1 MGFIRNTLIILSLL
15 LAVTF
20 QALANWSSEE
30 PQTRKHVVRPNESL
44 EVIAGSY
51 GFEVNELA
59 RYNKLDTAQE
69 LRVGQV
75 IYFPSDIVP
84 DQPDLPSVD
93 QGRALD
99 ARVFPNSV
107 GDSVDQ
113 GRPLDVRE
121 FTNATGP
128 SSNHGAPLD
137 ARNFSNTISA
147 PVDHRR
153 RLDARAFPQPDNSSV
168 DAERARLMPFLND
181 EQLSGKEA
189 DISQYGNQTHYAAT
203 SDFDYN
209 YAQKD
214 ERQHVNQRAPQS
226 SKNLYMMRP
235 NMQPGNRMVISAEE
249 AIQDAI
255 DDFEGTIGDDESPAL
270 AAFGVRPYAYFG
282 NGNSLKE
289 VLQNFAASYYM
300 PAIIAD
306 TVVGEV
312 NGKIGPMTPVD
323 FLDHLANIY
332 GFIWYFDGHTLFVY
346 DGSASSQQIISLNYL
361 PIKQLKKTLKKIG
374 IWDGR
379 FFWKEQPNEG
389 LVFISGPP
397 RYIEL
402 VSQTALILD
411 AKEGERQKS
420 KLTVRT
426 FPLKYAWATDKSFT
440 FRGQQLTVPGVAT
453 ILTRIIKGGGVA
465 QVTKQGV
472 PNPSVTPAESVSK
485 SGEPALADSSES
497 SAGEQLNAGAVAD
510 EIYINADPR
519 LNAIIVHD
527 LESKMPMYE
536 ELVASLDK
544 PTSQIEISVS
554 IIDINTQDLKA
565 LGVDWN
571 NSGSSSDTKFSFTP
585 YPNAP
590 APNYTTIVS
599 SALGSF
605 NANLQLLADE
615 GRVKIVSRPSIL
627 TLDNIEAILDN
638 SSTFY
643 VSVASNEDSELF
655 PVTSGTV
662 VQVTPRIVREDQG
675 RRIHMSVNIQD
686 GTGSQ
691 GTEDVGNKLPEVT
704 NSSINTQAIISE
716 QESLLI
722 GGFYKEQD
730 EQKLTKVPLLG
741 DIPVLGHL
749 FRAESTSKIKQVRL
763 FLITPRIIGSTD
775 T

>member
-15 LAVTF
+15 LAITF

-30 PQTRKHVVRPNESL
+30 PQTRKHVVRPNETL
-44 EVIAGSY
+44 DVIAGSY
-51 GFEVNELA
+51 GFEANELA
-59 RYNKLDTAQE
+59 RYNKLNTSEA

-75 IYFPSDIVP
+75 IYFPSDIPSEIAP
-84 DQPDLPSVD
+84 DQPGFPAVG
-93 QGRALD
+93 QGRPLD
-99 ARVFPNSV
+99 ARVFPNKAMPSF
-107 GDSVDQ
+107 DQ
-113 GRPLDVRE
+113 GRPLDAKASPRP
-121 FTNATGP
+121 G
-128 SSNHGAPLD
+128 SL
-137 ARNFSNTISA
+137 SA
-147 PVDHRR
+147 
-153 RLDARAFPQPDNSSV
+153 
-168 DAERARLMPFLND
+168 DAESARLMPFIND
-181 EQLSGKEA
+181 GQLSGKEA
-189 DISQYGNQTHYAAT
+189 DTSRYGSQTHYAAT

-209 YAQKD
+209 FAQKD
-214 ERQHVNQRAPQS
+214 DRQPVSQRPHS
-226 SKNLYMMRP
+226 SPENLNMMRTNAP
-235 NMQPGNRMVISAEE
+235 FGNGVVISAEE

-282 NGNSLKE
+282 NGDNLKD
-289 VLQNFAASYYM
+289 VLQNFASSYYI

-306 TVVGEV
+306 RVVGEI

-379 FFWKEQPNEG
+379 FFWKEQPQEG

-397 RYIEL
+397 RYIEM
-402 VSQTALILD
+402 VSQTALLLD

-465 QVTKQGV
+465 QVARQGA

-485 SGEPALADSSES
+485 SGEPVSQDDSAS
-497 SAGEQLNAGAVAD
+497 SAGEPLNAGAVA
-510 EIYINADPR
+510 EEVYINADPR

-554 IIDINTQDLKA
+554 IIDINTQDLQA

-571 NSGSSSDTKFSFTP
+571 NSGSSSDTTFSFTP

-590 APNYTTIVS
+590 SPNYTTIVS

-662 VQVTPRIVREDQG
+662 VQVTPRIVREEQG

-730 EQKLTKVPLLG
+730 EEKLTKVPLLG

-763 FLITPRIIGSTD
+763 FLITPRIIGSTQ

>member
-1 MGFIRNTLIILSLL
+1 MGLIRNTLIILSLL
-15 LAVTF
+15 LAITF

-30 PQTRKHVVRPNESL
+30 PQTRKHVVRPNETL

-59 RYNKLDTAQE
+59 LYNKLNTAQA

-75 IYFPSDIVP
+75 IYFPSNIVP
-84 DQPDLPSVD
+84 DQSGRVSAE
-93 QGRALD
+93 QGRAPEVS
-99 ARVFPNSV
+99 VFPNSV
-107 GDSVDQ
+107 GDFVDQ
-113 GRPLDVRE
+113 GRPLD
-121 FTNATGP
+121 
-128 SSNHGAPLD
+128 
-137 ARNFSNTISA
+137 
-147 PVDHRR
+147 
-153 RLDARAFPQPDNSSV
+153 ARAFPKPDSSSV
-168 DAERARLMPFLND
+168 NAETARLMPLLND

-189 DISQYGNQTHYAAT
+189 DISQYGSQAHFVAT

-209 YAQKD
+209 FAQKD
-214 ERQHVNQRAPQS
+214 VRQPVNQMPQQS
-226 SKNLYMMRP
+226 SKNLNMMGSDAP
-235 NMQPGNRMVISAEE
+235 YGNKMVISAEE

-282 NGNSLKE
+282 NGDSLKE
-289 VLQNFAASYYM
+289 VLQNFASSYYM

-312 NGKIGPMTPVD
+312 NGKIGPLTPVD

-379 FFWKEQPNEG
+379 FFWKEQPQEG

-402 VSQTALILD
+402 VSQTVLLLD

-465 QVTKQGV
+465 QVTRQGM
-472 PNPSVTPAESVSK
+472 PNPSMTPAESVSQ
-485 SGEPALADSSES
+485 SGEPALTEASGPSVGDP
-497 SAGEQLNAGAVAD
+497 LNAGAEAD
-510 EIYINADPR
+510 EVYINADPR

-527 LESKMPMYE
+527 LESKMLMYE
-536 ELVASLDK
+536 ELIASLDK
-544 PTSQIEISVS
+544 PTSQVEISIS
-554 IIDINTQDLKA
+554 IIDINTQDLQA

-571 NSGSSSDTKFSFTP
+571 NSGSSSDSKFSFTP
-585 YPNAP
+585 NLSPDYA
-590 APNYTTIVS
+590 TVIS
-599 SALGSF
+599 STFGSF
-605 NANLQLLADE
+605 EANLRLLADE
-615 GRVKIVSRPSIL
+615 GRAKIVSRPSIL

-643 VSVASNEDSELF
+643 VAVEGREDSELF

-691 GTEDVGNKLPEVT
+691 GTEEIGQKLPEVT

-722 GGFYKEQD
+722 GGFYKEQ
-730 EQKLTKVPLLG
+730 EEEKLSKVPLLG

-763 FLITPRIIGSTD
+763 FLITPRIIGSTE

>member
-15 LAVTF
+15 LAITF

-30 PQTRKHVVRPNESL
+30 PQTRKHLVRPNETL

-59 RYNKLDTAQE
+59 RYNKLDITQA
-69 LRVGQV
+69 LRVGQI
-75 IYFPSDIVP
+75 IYFPSDIVSE
-84 DQPDLPSVD
+84 QPDRPSAEP
-93 QGRALD
+93 GRALD
-99 ARVFPNSV
+99 ARVFP
-107 GDSVDQ
+107 DSAGESASW
-113 GRPLDVRE
+113 GRPLD
-121 FTNATGP
+121 
-128 SSNHGAPLD
+128 
-137 ARNFSNTISA
+137 
-147 PVDHRR
+147 
-153 RLDARAFPQPDNSSV
+153 ARAYPRPDGSPV
-168 DAERARLMPFLND
+168 DAERAGLMPYIND
-181 EQLSGKEA
+181 GQQPGKEA
-189 DISQYGNQTHYAAT
+189 GISQYGSQTHYAAT
-203 SDFDYN
+203 SGFDYN
-209 YAQKD
+209 FAQKD
-214 ERQHVNQRAPQS
+214 DRQQVNQAS
-226 SKNLYMMRP
+226 TNLYMMRDNMP
-235 NMQPGNRMVISAEE
+235 NGMVLSAED

-270 AAFGVRPYAYFG
+270 AAFGARPYAYFG
-282 NGNSLKE
+282 NGDSLKE
-289 VLQNFAASYYM
+289 VLQNFAGSYYM
-300 PAIIAD
+300 PSIIAD

-346 DGSASSQQIISLNYL
+346 DGSSSSQQIISLNYL

-402 VSQTALILD
+402 VSQTALLLD

-426 FPLKYAWATDKSFT
+426 FPLKYAWATDKSFS

-465 QVTKQGV
+465 QVTKQGL
-472 PNPSVTPAESVSK
+472 PNPSVTPAESVSR
-485 SGEPALADSSES
+485 SGEPGMKDGSES
-497 SAGEQLNAGAVAD
+497 AGDSLNAGAEAD
-510 EIYINADPR
+510 EVYINADPR

-554 IIDINTQDLKA
+554 IIDINTQDLRA

-571 NSGSSSDTKFSFTP
+571 NSASSNGTKISFTP

-590 APNYTTIVS
+590 TPNYTTIVS

-662 VQVTPRIVREDQG
+662 VQVTPRIVREEQG
-675 RRIHMSVNIQD
+675 RRIHMTVNIQD
-686 GTGSQ
+686 GSGSQ
-691 GTEDVGNKLPEVT
+691 GTEDIGSKLPAVT

-730 EQKLTKVPLLG
+730 EAKLTKVPLLG

-749 FRAESTSKIKQVRL
+749 FRAESKSKIKQVRL
-763 FLITPRIIGSTD
+763 FLITPRIIGSTQ

>member
-1 MGFIRNTLIILSLL
+1 M
-15 LAVTF
+15 
-20 QALANWSSEE
+20 
-30 PQTRKHVVRPNESL
+30 
-44 EVIAGSY
+44 
-51 GFEVNELA
+51 
-59 RYNKLDTAQE
+59 
-69 LRVGQV
+69 
-75 IYFPSDIVP
+75 PS
-84 DQPDLPSVD
+84 
-93 QGRALD
+93 
-99 ARVFPNSV
+99 
-107 GDSVDQ
+107 
-113 GRPLDVRE
+113 
-121 FTNATGP
+121 
-128 SSNHGAPLD
+128 
-137 ARNFSNTISA
+137 
-147 PVDHRR
+147 
-153 RLDARAFPQPDNSSV
+153 
-168 DAERARLMPFLND
+168 
-181 EQLSGKEA
+181 
-189 DISQYGNQTHYAAT
+189 
-203 SDFDYN
+203 
-209 YAQKD
+209 
-214 ERQHVNQRAPQS
+214 
-226 SKNLYMMRP
+226 
-235 NMQPGNRMVISAEE
+235 
-249 AIQDAI
+249 
-255 DDFEGTIGDDESPAL
+255 
-270 AAFGVRPYAYFG
+270 
-282 NGNSLKE
+282 
-289 VLQNFAASYYM
+289 
-300 PAIIAD
+300 IIAD

-346 DGSASSQQIISLNYL
+346 DGSSSSQQIISLNYL

-379 FFWKEQPNEG
+379 FFWKEQPKEG

-402 VSQTALILD
+402 VSQTALLLD

-426 FPLKYAWATDKSFT
+426 FPLKYAWATDKSFS

-465 QVTKQGV
+465 QVTKQGL
-472 PNPSVTPAESVSK
+472 PNPSVTPAESVSR
-485 SGEPALADSSES
+485 SGEPGMKDGSES
-497 SAGEQLNAGAVAD
+497 SAGDPLNAGAEAD
-510 EIYINADPR
+510 EVYINADPR

-554 IIDINTQDLKA
+554 IIDINTQDLRA
-565 LGVDWN
+565 LGVDWS
-571 NSGSSSDTKFSFTP
+571 NSASSNDTKISFTP

-590 APNYTTIVS
+590 TPNYTTIVS

-662 VQVTPRIVREDQG
+662 VQVTPRIVREEQG
-675 RRIHMSVNIQD
+675 RRIHMTVNIQD
-686 GTGSQ
+686 GSGSQ
-691 GTEDVGNKLPEVT
+691 GTEDIGSKLPEVT

-730 EQKLTKVPLLG
+730 EAKLTKVPLLG

-749 FRAESTSKIKQVRL
+749 FRAESKSKIKQVRL
-763 FLITPRIIGSTD
+763 FLITPRIIGSTQ

>member
-15 LAVTF
+15 LAITF

-30 PQTRKHVVRPNESL
+30 PQTRKHLVRPNETL

-59 RYNKLDTAQE
+59 RYNKLDTTQA
-69 LRVGQV
+69 LRVGQI
-75 IYFPSDIVP
+75 IYFPSDIVSE
-84 DQPDLPSVD
+84 QPDRPSAEP
-93 QGRALD
+93 GRALD
-99 ARVFPNSV
+99 ARVFPDSA
-107 GDSVDQ
+107 GDPVSW
-113 GRPLDVRE
+113 GRP
-121 FTNATGP
+121 
-128 SSNHGAPLD
+128 
-137 ARNFSNTISA
+137 
-147 PVDHRR
+147 
-153 RLDARAFPQPDNSSV
+153 LDARAFPRPDGSSV
-168 DAERARLMPFLND
+168 DAERARLMPYIND
-181 EQLSGKEA
+181 GQLSGKGTSF
-189 DISQYGNQTHYAAT
+189 SQYGSQTHYAAT

-209 YAQKD
+209 FAQKD
-214 ERQHVNQRAPQS
+214 DRQQANQASTNP
-226 SKNLYMMRP
+226 YMMRQHTP
-235 NMQPGNRMVISAEE
+235 SGNGMVLSAED

-270 AAFGVRPYAYFG
+270 AAFGARPYAYFG
-282 NGNSLKE
+282 NGDSLKE
-289 VLQNFAASYYM
+289 VLQNFAGSYYM
-300 PAIIAD
+300 PSIIAD

-346 DGSASSQQIISLNYL
+346 DGSSSSQQIISLNYL

-379 FFWKEQPNEG
+379 FFWKEQPKEG

-402 VSQTALILD
+402 VSQTALLLD

-426 FPLKYAWATDKSFT
+426 FPLKYAWATDKSFS

-465 QVTKQGV
+465 QVTKQGL
-472 PNPSVTPAESVSK
+472 PNPSVTPAESVSR
-485 SGEPALADSSES
+485 SGEPGMKDGSES
-497 SAGEQLNAGAVAD
+497 SAGDPLNAGAEAD
-510 EIYINADPR
+510 EVYINADPR

-554 IIDINTQDLKA
+554 IIDINTQDLRA
-565 LGVDWN
+565 LGVDWS
-571 NSGSSSDTKFSFTP
+571 NSASSNDTKISFTP

-590 APNYTTIVS
+590 TPNYTTIVS

-662 VQVTPRIVREDQG
+662 VQVTPRIVREEQG
-675 RRIHMSVNIQD
+675 RRIHMTVNIQD
-686 GTGSQ
+686 GSGSQ
-691 GTEDVGNKLPEVT
+691 GTEDIGSKLPEVT

-730 EQKLTKVPLLG
+730 EAKLTKVPLLG

-749 FRAESTSKIKQVRL
+749 FRAESKSKIKQVRL
-763 FLITPRIIGSTD
+763 FLITPRIIGSTQ

>member
-15 LAVTF
+15 LAITF

-30 PQTRKHVVRPNESL
+30 PQTRKHLVRPNETL

-59 RYNKLDTAQE
+59 RYNKLNTTQS
-69 LRVGQV
+69 LRVGQI
-75 IYFPSDIVP
+75 IYFPSDIVSE
-84 DQPDLPSVD
+84 QPDRPSAEP
-93 QGRALD
+93 GRALD
-99 ARVFPNSV
+99 ARVFPGSA
-107 GDSVDQ
+107 GDSVSW
-113 GRPLDVRE
+113 GRP
-121 FTNATGP
+121 
-128 SSNHGAPLD
+128 
-137 ARNFSNTISA
+137 
-147 PVDHRR
+147 
-153 RLDARAFPQPDNSSV
+153 LDARAFPKPDGSPV
-168 DAERARLMPFLND
+168 DAERARLMPYIND
-181 EQLSGKEA
+181 GQLSGKEA
-189 DISQYGNQTHYAAT
+189 GISQYGSQTHYAAT

-209 YAQKD
+209 FAQKD
-214 ERQHVNQRAPQS
+214 DRQQVNQAS
-226 SKNLYMMRP
+226 TNLYMMGHNTP
-235 NMQPGNRMVISAEE
+235 SGNGMVLSAED

-282 NGNSLKE
+282 NGDSLKE
-289 VLQNFAASYYM
+289 VLQNFAGSYYM
-300 PAIIAD
+300 PSIIAD

-346 DGSASSQQIISLNYL
+346 DGSSSSQQIISLNYL

-379 FFWKEQPNEG
+379 FFWKEQPKEG

-402 VSQTALILD
+402 VSQTALLLD

-426 FPLKYAWATDKSFT
+426 FPLKYAWATDKSFS

-465 QVTKQGV
+465 QVTKQGL
-472 PNPSVTPAESVSK
+472 PNPSVAPAESVSR
-485 SGEPALADSSES
+485 SGEPSMKDGSES
-497 SAGEQLNAGAVAD
+497 SAGDPLNAGVEAD
-510 EIYINADPR
+510 EVYINADPR

-554 IIDINTQDLKA
+554 IIDINTQDLRA

-571 NSGSSSDTKFSFTP
+571 NSASSNDTEISFTP

-590 APNYTTIVS
+590 TPNYTTIVS

-662 VQVTPRIVREDQG
+662 VQVTPRIVREEQG
-675 RRIHMSVNIQD
+675 RRIHMTVNIQD
-686 GTGSQ
+686 GSGSQ
-691 GTEDVGNKLPEVT
+691 GTEDIGSKLPEVT

-730 EQKLTKVPLLG
+730 EAKLTKVPLLG

-749 FRAESTSKIKQVRL
+749 FRAESKSKIKQVRL
-763 FLITPRIIGSTD
+763 FLITPRIIGSTQ

>member
-15 LAVTF
+15 LAITF

-30 PQTRKHVVRPNESL
+30 PQTRKHLVRPNETL

-59 RYNKLDTAQE
+59 RYNKLDTTQA
-69 LRVGQV
+69 LRVGQI
-75 IYFPSDIVP
+75 IYFPSDIVSE
-84 DQPDLPSVD
+84 QPDRPSAEP
-93 QGRALD
+93 GRALD
-99 ARVFPNSV
+99 ARVFPDSA
-107 GDSVDQ
+107 GDPVSW
-113 GRPLDVRE
+113 GRP
-121 FTNATGP
+121 
-128 SSNHGAPLD
+128 
-137 ARNFSNTISA
+137 
-147 PVDHRR
+147 
-153 RLDARAFPQPDNSSV
+153 LDARAFPRPDGSSV
-168 DAERARLMPFLND
+168 DAERARLTPYIND
-181 EQLSGKEA
+181 GQLSGKGA
-189 DISQYGNQTHYAAT
+189 SFSQYGSQTHYAAT

-209 YAQKD
+209 FAQKD
-214 ERQHVNQRAPQS
+214 DRQQVNQAS
-226 SKNLYMMRP
+226 NNLYMMR
-235 NMQPGNRMVISAEE
+235 NNTSSGNGMVLSAED

-270 AAFGVRPYAYFG
+270 AAFGARPYAYFG
-282 NGNSLKE
+282 NGDSLKE
-289 VLQNFAASYYM
+289 VLQNFAGSYYM
-300 PAIIAD
+300 PSIIAD

-346 DGSASSQQIISLNYL
+346 DGSSSSQQIISLNYL

-402 VSQTALILD
+402 VSQTALLLD

-426 FPLKYAWATDKSFT
+426 FPLKYAWATDKSFS

-465 QVTKQGV
+465 QVTKQGL
-472 PNPSVTPAESVSK
+472 PNPSVTPAESVSR
-485 SGEPALADSSES
+485 SGEPGMKDGSES
-497 SAGEQLNAGAVAD
+497 AGDSLNAGAEAD
-510 EIYINADPR
+510 EVYINADPR

-554 IIDINTQDLKA
+554 IIDINTQDLRA

-571 NSGSSSDTKFSFTP
+571 NSASSNGTKISFTP

-590 APNYTTIVS
+590 TPNYTTIVS

-662 VQVTPRIVREDQG
+662 VQVTPRIVREEQG
-675 RRIHMSVNIQD
+675 RRIHMTVNIQD
-686 GTGSQ
+686 GSGSQ
-691 GTEDVGNKLPEVT
+691 GTEDIGSKLPAVT

-730 EQKLTKVPLLG
+730 EAKLTKVPLLG

-749 FRAESTSKIKQVRL
+749 FRAESKSKIKQVRL
-763 FLITPRIIGSTD
+763 FLITPRIIGSTQ

>member
-15 LAVTF
+15 LAITF

-30 PQTRKHVVRPNESL
+30 PQTRKHLVRPNETL

-59 RYNKLDTAQE
+59 RYNKLNTTEA
-69 LRVGQV
+69 LRVGQI

-84 DQPDLPSVD
+84 EQPGLHSAE

-99 ARVFPNSV
+99 ARVFPNSA
-107 GDSVDQ
+107 GDSVAR
-113 GRPLDVRE
+113 GRP
-121 FTNATGP
+121 
-128 SSNHGAPLD
+128 
-137 ARNFSNTISA
+137 
-147 PVDHRR
+147 
-153 RLDARAFPQPDNSSV
+153 LDARAFPRLDGSSV
-168 DAERARLMPFLND
+168 DAERARLMPLIND
-181 EQLSGKEA
+181 GQLSGKEA
-189 DISQYGNQTHYAAT
+189 GISQYGSQAHYAAT

-209 YAQKD
+209 FAQKD
-214 ERQHVNQRAPQS
+214 DRQQVNQS
-226 SKNLYMMRP
+226 STNLYMMRP
-235 NMQPGNRMVISAEE
+235 NTPSGNGMVISAED

-282 NGNSLKE
+282 NGDSLKE
-289 VLQNFAASYYM
+289 VLQNFAGSYYM
-300 PAIIAD
+300 PSIIAE

-346 DGSASSQQIISLNYL
+346 DGSSSSQQIISLNYL

-379 FFWKEQPNEG
+379 FFWKEQPKEG

-402 VSQTALILD
+402 VSQTALLLD

-426 FPLKYAWATDKSFT
+426 FPLKYAWATDKSFS

-465 QVTKQGV
+465 QVTRQGV

-485 SGEPALADSSES
+485 SGEPAPKDGSES

-510 EIYINADPR
+510 EVYINADPR

-565 LGVDWN
+565 LGVDWDN
-571 NSGSSSDTKFSFTP
+571 TDSSRKTKLTFEP
-585 YPNAP
+585 YPNDAP
-590 APNYTTIVS
+590 SPNYTTIVS
-599 SALGSF
+599 STLGSF
-605 NANLQLLADE
+605 NANLKLLADE

-662 VQVTPRIVREDQG
+662 VQVTPRIVREEQG

-691 GTEDVGNKLPEVT
+691 GTEDVGNKLPAVT

-730 EQKLTKVPLLG
+730 EEKLTKVPLLG

-749 FRAESTSKIKQVRL
+749 FRAESKSKIKQVRL
-763 FLITPRIIGSTD
+763 FLITPRIIGSTQ

>member
-15 LAVTF
+15 LAITF

-30 PQTRKHVVRPNESL
+30 PQTRKHVVRPKETL

-59 RYNKLDTAQE
+59 RYNKLDTTQE

-75 IYFPSDIVP
+75 IYFPSNVAQE
-84 DQPDLPSVD
+84 QPDLPSVD
-93 QGRALD
+93 QGRPLD
-99 ARVFPNSV
+99 ARIFPNSV
-107 GDSVDQ
+107 G
-113 GRPLDVRE
+113 
-121 FTNATGP
+121 AT
-128 SSNHGAPLD
+128 
-137 ARNFSNTISA
+137 
-147 PVDHRR
+147 VE
-153 RLDARAFPQPDNSSV
+153 
-168 DAERARLMPFLND
+168 AESARLMPLLD
-181 EQLSGKEA
+181 GEQLSGKES
-189 DISQYGNQTHYAAT
+189 DLSKYGSQVHYAAS

-209 YAQKD
+209 FAQKNA
-214 ERQHVNQRAPQS
+214 NQNIAPDARRS
-226 SKNLYMMRP
+226 SNLYMMQSQTP
-235 NMQPGNRMVISAEE
+235 SDHRMVISAED
-249 AIQDAI
+249 AIRDAI
-255 DDFEGTIGDDESPAL
+255 DDFEDTIGDDESPAL

-282 NGNSLKE
+282 NGDSLKE

-306 TVVGEV
+306 TVEGQV

-346 DGSASSQQIISLNYL
+346 DGSSSSQQIISLSYL

-379 FFWKEQPNEG
+379 FFWKEQPKEG

-402 VSQTALILD
+402 VSQTAMLLD
-411 AKEGERQKS
+411 AKEGDRQKS

-440 FRGQQLTVPGVAT
+440 FRGQQLTVPGIAT

-465 QVTKQGV
+465 QVTKQGL
-472 PNPSVTPAESVSK
+472 PNPSVTPAESVST
-485 SGEPALADSSES
+485 SGESKPMDGSES
-497 SAGEQLNAGAVAD
+497 AAMEQLNAGAVAD

-536 ELVASLDK
+536 ELIASLDK

-554 IIDINTQDLKA
+554 IIDINTQDLQA

-571 NSGSSSDTKFSFTP
+571 NSGSSSDTQFSFTP
-585 YPNAP
+585 NTTAD
-590 APNYTTIVS
+590 YTTIVS

-605 NANLQLLADE
+605 NARLQFLADE
-615 GRVKIVSRPSIL
+615 GRAKIVSRPSIL

-662 VQVTPRIVREDQG
+662 VQVTPRIVREDHG
-675 RRIHMSVNIQD
+675 RSIHMSVNIQD

-691 GTEDVGNKLPEVT
+691 GTEEIGQKLPEIT

-722 GGFYKEQD
+722 GGFYKEQN
-730 EQKLTKVPLLG
+730 EEKLSKVPLLG

-763 FLITPRIIGSTD
+763 FLITPRIIGTKQ

>member
-1 MGFIRNTLIILSLL
+1 MGFIRNTLIISSLL
-15 LAVTF
+15 LALTF

-30 PQTRKHVVRPNESL
+30 PQTRKHVVRPKETL

-59 RYNKLDTAQE
+59 RYNKLDSTQV

-75 IYFPSDIVP
+75 IYFPSNIA
-84 DQPDLPSVD
+84 QEKPDLP
-93 QGRALD
+93 
-99 ARVFPNSV
+99 
-107 GDSVDQ
+107 SVDQ
-113 GRPLDVRE
+113 GRPLDVRT
-121 FTNATGP
+121 FPNSVGAT
-128 SSNHGAPLD
+128 
-137 ARNFSNTISA
+137 
-147 PVDHRR
+147 VE
-153 RLDARAFPQPDNSSV
+153 
-168 DAERARLMPFLND
+168 AENARLMPLLD
-181 EQLSGKEA
+181 GEQLSGKES
-189 DISQYGNQTHYAAT
+189 DLSRYGSQVHYASS

-209 YAQKD
+209 FAQKNA
-214 ERQHVNQRAPQS
+214 RQNMAPDGRRS
-226 SKNLYMMRP
+226 ANLYMM
-235 NMQPGNRMVISAEE
+235 QSQTPGDNKMVISAE
-249 AIQDAI
+249 DAI
-255 DDFEGTIGDDESPAL
+255 RDAIGDFEDSIGDDESPAL

-282 NGNSLKE
+282 NGDSLKE

-300 PAIIAD
+300 PVIITD
-306 TVVGEV
+306 TVEGQV

-346 DGSASSQQIISLNYL
+346 DGSSSSQQIISLSYL
-361 PIKQLKKTLKKIG
+361 PIDQLKKTLKKIG

-379 FFWKEQPNEG
+379 FFWKEQPKEG

-402 VSQTALILD
+402 VSQTAMLLD

-440 FRGQQLTVPGVAT
+440 FRGQQLTVPGIAT
-453 ILTRIIKGGGVA
+453 ILTRIINGGGVA
-465 QVTKQGV
+465 QVTKQGL
-472 PNPSVTPAESVSK
+472 PNPSVTPAESVST
-485 SGEPALADSSES
+485 SGESKPMDGSES
-497 SAGEQLNAGAVAD
+497 AAMEQLNAGAVAD
-510 EIYINADPR
+510 DIYINADPR

-536 ELVASLDK
+536 ELIASLDK

-554 IIDINTQDLKA
+554 IIDINTQDLQA

-571 NSGSSSDTKFSFTP
+571 NSGSSSDTQFSFTP
-585 YPNAP
+585 NTTAD
-590 APNYTTIVS
+590 YTTIVS

-605 NANLQLLADE
+605 NARLQFLADE
-615 GRVKIVSRPSIL
+615 GRAKIVSRPSIL

-662 VQVTPRIVREDQG
+662 VQVTPRIVREDHG
-675 RRIHMSVNIQD
+675 RSIHMSVNIQD

-691 GTEDVGNKLPEVT
+691 GTEEIGQKLPEIT

-722 GGFYKEQD
+722 GGFYKEQN
-730 EQKLTKVPLLG
+730 EEKLSKVPLLG

-763 FLITPRIIGSTD
+763 FLITPRIIGTKQ

>member
-15 LAVTF
+15 LAITF

-30 PQTRKHVVRPNESL
+30 PQTRKHVVRPKETL

-59 RYNKLDTAQE
+59 RYNKLDTTQE

-75 IYFPSDIVP
+75 IYFPSNIAQE
-84 DQPDLPSVD
+84 QPELP
-93 QGRALD
+93 
-99 ARVFPNSV
+99 
-107 GDSVDQ
+107 SVDQ
-113 GRPLDVRE
+113 GRPLDARIFPNSVG
-121 FTNATGP
+121 AT
-128 SSNHGAPLD
+128 
-137 ARNFSNTISA
+137 
-147 PVDHRR
+147 VE
-153 RLDARAFPQPDNSSV
+153 
-168 DAERARLMPFLND
+168 AESARLMPLLNG
-181 EQLSGKEA
+181 EQLSGKES
-189 DISQYGNQTHYAAT
+189 DLSRYGSQVHYASS

-209 YAQKD
+209 FAQKNA
-214 ERQHVNQRAPQS
+214 NQNIAPDARRS
-226 SKNLYMMRP
+226 SNLYMMQSQTP
-235 NMQPGNRMVISAEE
+235 SDNRMVISAED
-249 AIQDAI
+249 AIRDAI
-255 DDFEGTIGDDESPAL
+255 DDFEDTIGDDESPAL

-282 NGNSLKE
+282 NGDSLKE

-306 TVVGEV
+306 TVEGQV

-346 DGSASSQQIISLNYL
+346 DGSSSSQQIISLSYL
-361 PIKQLKKTLKKIG
+361 PINQLKKTLKKIG

-379 FFWKEQPNEG
+379 FFWKEQPKEG

-402 VSQTALILD
+402 VSRTAMLLD
-411 AKEGERQKS
+411 AKEGDRQKS

-440 FRGQQLTVPGVAT
+440 FRGQQLTVPGIAT

-465 QVTKQGV
+465 QVTKQGL
-472 PNPSVTPAESVSK
+472 PNPSVTPAESVST
-485 SGEPALADSSES
+485 SGESKPMDGSES
-497 SAGEQLNAGAVAD
+497 AAMEQLNAGAVAD

-536 ELVASLDK
+536 ELIASLDK

-554 IIDINTQDLKA
+554 IIDINTQDLQA

-571 NSGSSSDTKFSFTP
+571 NSGSSSDTQFSFTP
-585 YPNAP
+585 NTTAD
-590 APNYTTIVS
+590 YTTIVS

-605 NANLQLLADE
+605 NARLQFLADE
-615 GRVKIVSRPSIL
+615 GRAKIVSRPSIL

-662 VQVTPRIVREDQG
+662 VQVTPRIVREDHG
-675 RRIHMSVNIQD
+675 RSIHMSVNIQD

-691 GTEDVGNKLPEVT
+691 GTEEIGQKLPEIT

-722 GGFYKEQD
+722 GGFYKEQN
-730 EQKLTKVPLLG
+730 EEKLSKVPLLG

-763 FLITPRIIGSTD
+763 FLITPRIIGTKQ

>member
-15 LAVTF
+15 LALTF

-30 PQTRKHVVRPNESL
+30 PQTRKHVVRPKETL

-59 RYNKLDTAQE
+59 RYNKLDSTQE

-75 IYFPSDIVP
+75 IYFPSNIAQE
-84 DQPDLPSVD
+84 QPDLPSVD
-93 QGRALD
+93 QGRPLD
-99 ARVFPNSV
+99 ARTFPNSV
-107 GDSVDQ
+107 G
-113 GRPLDVRE
+113 
-121 FTNATGP
+121 AT
-128 SSNHGAPLD
+128 
-137 ARNFSNTISA
+137 
-147 PVDHRR
+147 VE
-153 RLDARAFPQPDNSSV
+153 
-168 DAERARLMPFLND
+168 AESARLMPLLD
-181 EQLSGKEA
+181 GEQLSGKES
-189 DISQYGNQTHYAAT
+189 DLSRYGSQVHYASS

-209 YAQKD
+209 FAQKNT
-214 ERQHVNQRAPQS
+214 RQNMAPDARRS
-226 SKNLYMMRP
+226 ANLYMM
-235 NMQPGNRMVISAEE
+235 QSQTPGDNKMVISAED
-249 AIQDAI
+249 AIRDAI
-255 DDFEGTIGDDESPAL
+255 DDFEDTIGDDESPAL

-282 NGNSLKE
+282 NGDSLKE

-300 PAIIAD
+300 PVIIAD
-306 TVVGEV
+306 TVEGQV

-346 DGSASSQQIISLNYL
+346 DGSSSSQQIISLSYL
-361 PIKQLKKTLKKIG
+361 PINQLKKTLKKIG

-379 FFWKEQPNEG
+379 FFWKEQPKEG

-402 VSQTALILD
+402 VSQTAMLLD

-440 FRGQQLTVPGVAT
+440 FRGQQLTVPGIAT
-453 ILTRIIKGGGVA
+453 ILTRIINGGGVA
-465 QVTKQGV
+465 QVTKQGL
-472 PNPSVTPAESVSK
+472 PNPSVTPAESVST
-485 SGEPALADSSES
+485 SGESKPMDGSES
-497 SAGEQLNAGAVAD
+497 AAMEQLNAGAVAD
-510 EIYINADPR
+510 DIYINADPR

-536 ELVASLDK
+536 ELIASLDK

-554 IIDINTQDLKA
+554 IIDINTQDLQA

-571 NSGSSSDTKFSFTP
+571 NSGSSSDNQFSFTP
-585 YPNAP
+585 NTTAD
-590 APNYTTIVS
+590 YTTIVS

-605 NANLQLLADE
+605 NARLQFLADE
-615 GRVKIVSRPSIL
+615 GRAKIVSRPSIL

-662 VQVTPRIVREDQG
+662 VQVTPRIVREDHG
-675 RRIHMSVNIQD
+675 RSIHMSVNIQD

-691 GTEDVGNKLPEVT
+691 GTEEIGQKLPEIT

-722 GGFYKEQD
+722 GGFYKEQN
-730 EQKLTKVPLLG
+730 EEKLSKVPLLG

-763 FLITPRIIGSTD
+763 FLITPRIIGTKQ

>member
-15 LAVTF
+15 LAITF

-30 PQTRKHVVRPNESL
+30 PQTRKHVVRPKETL

-59 RYNKLDTAQE
+59 RYNKLDTTQE

-75 IYFPSDIVP
+75 IYFPSNIAQE
-84 DQPDLPSVD
+84 QPELP
-93 QGRALD
+93 
-99 ARVFPNSV
+99 
-107 GDSVDQ
+107 SVDQ
-113 GRPLDVRE
+113 GRPLDARIFPNSVG
-121 FTNATGP
+121 AT
-128 SSNHGAPLD
+128 
-137 ARNFSNTISA
+137 
-147 PVDHRR
+147 VE
-153 RLDARAFPQPDNSSV
+153 
-168 DAERARLMPFLND
+168 AESARLMPLLD
-181 EQLSGKEA
+181 GVQLSGKES
-189 DISQYGNQTHYAAT
+189 DLSRYGSQVHYASS

-209 YAQKD
+209 FAQKNA
-214 ERQHVNQRAPQS
+214 NQNIAPDARRS
-226 SKNLYMMRP
+226 SNLYMMQSQTP
-235 NMQPGNRMVISAEE
+235 SDNRMVISAED
-249 AIQDAI
+249 AIRDAI
-255 DDFEGTIGDDESPAL
+255 DDFEDTIGDDESPAL

-282 NGNSLKE
+282 NGDSLKE

-306 TVVGEV
+306 TVEGQV

-346 DGSASSQQIISLNYL
+346 DSSSSSQQIISLSYL
-361 PIKQLKKTLKKIG
+361 PINQLKKTLKKIG

-379 FFWKEQPNEG
+379 FFWKEQPKEG

-402 VSQTALILD
+402 VSRTAMLLD
-411 AKEGERQKS
+411 AKEGDRQKS

-440 FRGQQLTVPGVAT
+440 FRGQQLTVPGIAT

-465 QVTKQGV
+465 QVTKQGLS
-472 PNPSVTPAESVSK
+472 NPSVTPAESVSI
-485 SGEPALADSSES
+485 SGESKPMDGSES
-497 SAGEQLNAGAVAD
+497 AAMEQLNAGAVAD

-536 ELVASLDK
+536 ELIASLDK

-554 IIDINTQDLKA
+554 IIDINTQDLQA

-571 NSGSSSDTKFSFTP
+571 NSGSSSDTQFSFTP
-585 YPNAP
+585 NTTAD
-590 APNYTTIVS
+590 YTTIVS

-605 NANLQLLADE
+605 NARLQFLADE
-615 GRVKIVSRPSIL
+615 GRAKIVSRPSIL

-662 VQVTPRIVREDQG
+662 VQVTPRIVREDHG
-675 RRIHMSVNIQD
+675 RSIHMSVNIQD

-691 GTEDVGNKLPEVT
+691 GTEEIGQKLPEIT

-722 GGFYKEQD
+722 GGFYKEQN
-730 EQKLTKVPLLG
+730 EEKLSKVPLLG

-763 FLITPRIIGSTD
+763 FLITPRIIGTKQ

>member
-15 LAVTF
+15 LALTF

-30 PQTRKHVVRPNESL
+30 PQTRKHVVRPKETL

-59 RYNKLDTAQE
+59 RYNKLDTSQD

-75 IYFPSDIVP
+75 IYFPSDIVQ

-93 QGRALD
+93 QGRPID
-99 ARVFPNSV
+99 ARVFPNAV
-107 GDSVDQ
+107 GANVDT
-113 GRPLDVRE
+113 E
-121 FTNATGP
+121 
-128 SSNHGAPLD
+128 S
-137 ARNFSNTISA
+137 
-147 PVDHRR
+147 
-153 RLDARAFPQPDNSSV
+153 
-168 DAERARLMPFLND
+168 ARLMPLLD
-181 EQLSGKEA
+181 AEQLTGKES
-189 DISQYGNQTHYAAT
+189 DVSRYSDQVHYAAS

-209 YAQKD
+209 FSQKNT
-214 ERQHVNQRAPQS
+214 RQIETQDGRYP
-226 SKNLYMMRP
+226 SKLYMMQSQTP
-235 NMQPGNRMVISAEE
+235 SGNSMVISAEE
-249 AIQDAI
+249 AIRDAI

-282 NGNSLKE
+282 NGDSLKE

-300 PAIIAD
+300 PVIIAD
-306 TVVGEV
+306 TVEGQV

-346 DGSASSQQIISLNYL
+346 DGSASSQQIISLSYL
-361 PIKQLKKTLKKIG
+361 PIKELKKTLKKIG

-379 FFWKEQPNEG
+379 FFWKEQPKEG

-402 VSQTALILD
+402 VSQTALLLD

-440 FRGQQLTVPGVAT
+440 FRGQQLTVPGIAT

-465 QVTKQGV
+465 QVTKQGL
-472 PNPSVTPAESVSK
+472 PNPSVTPAESVST
-485 SGEPALADSSES
+485 SGESKPMDNSES
-497 SAGEQLNAGAVAD
+497 AGGMEQLNAGAVAD
-510 EIYINADPR
+510 DVYINADPR

-536 ELVASLDK
+536 ELIASLDK

-565 LGVDWN
+565 LGVEWDS
-571 NSGSSSDTKFSFTP
+571 SGSTSDTTFDFSP
-585 YPNAP
+585 SISS
-590 APNYTTIVS
+590 NYTTIVS
-599 SALGSF
+599 SNLGSF
-605 NANLQLLADE
+605 NARLRLLADE
-615 GRVKIVSRPSIL
+615 GKVKVVSRPSIL

-691 GTEDVGNKLPEVT
+691 GTEEVGQKLPEVT

-730 EQKLTKVPLLG
+730 EQKLSKVPLLG

-763 FLITPRIIGSTD
+763 FLITPRIIGT
-775 T
+775 TET

>member
-1 MGFIRNTLIILSLL
+1 MGFIRNTLIILSFL
-15 LAVTF
+15 LAITF

-30 PQTRKHVVRPNESL
+30 PQTRKHVVRPNETL

-59 RYNKLDTAQE
+59 RYNKLFNAQE

-84 DQPDLPSVD
+84 EHPDFPSVA
-93 QGRALD
+93 QGNPLD
-99 ARVFPNSV
+99 ARVFPNSAV
-107 GDSVDQ
+107 DSFYQ
-113 GRPLDVRE
+113 GR
-121 FTNATGP
+121 
-128 SSNHGAPLD
+128 S
-137 ARNFSNTISA
+137 
-147 PVDHRR
+147 
-153 RLDARAFPQPDNSSV
+153 LDARAFANPDSSSV
-168 DAERARLMPFLND
+168 DEQRTQSFIND
-181 EQLSGKEA
+181 GRRYVNEP
-189 DISQYGNQTHYAAT
+189 DISRYGSQTHVAT

-209 YAQKD
+209 FARED
-214 ERQHVNQRAPQS
+214 DRELVNQSPPHA
-226 SKNLYMMRP
+226 SKNHYMM
-235 NMQPGNRMVISAEE
+235 QPDTPSGNRMVISAEE

-282 NGNSLKE
+282 NGDSLRE

-300 PAIIAD
+300 PFIIAD
-306 TVVGEV
+306 TVVGEI

-346 DGSASSQQIISLNYL
+346 DGSANSQQIISLNYL
-361 PIKQLKKTLKKIG
+361 PITQLKKTLKKIG

-379 FFWKEQPNEG
+379 FFWKEQHKEG

-402 VSQTALILD
+402 VAQTALLLD

-426 FPLKYAWATDKSFT
+426 FPLRYAWATDKSFS

-465 QVTKQGV
+465 QVTRQGL
-472 PNPSVTPAESVSK
+472 PNPTMTPAESVSK
-485 SGEPALADSSES
+485 SGELSPMDRSES
-497 SAGEQLNAGAVAD
+497 SAGDPLNAGAVAD
-510 EIYINADPR
+510 EVYINADPR

-554 IIDINTQDLKA
+554 IIDINTQDLRA
-565 LGVDWN
+565 LGVDWSN
-571 NSGSSSDTKFSFTP
+571 AGSSDNTTVSFNP

-590 APNYTTIVS
+590 TPNYTTIVS

-662 VQVTPRIVREDQG
+662 VQVTPRIVREEQG
-675 RRIHMSVNIQD
+675 RRIHMTVNIQD

-691 GTEDVGNKLPEVT
+691 GTEDVGSKLPEVT

-730 EQKLTKVPLLG
+730 EEKLTKVPLLG
-741 DIPVLGHL
+741 DIPVLGQL
-749 FRAESTSKIKQVRL
+749 FRAESKSKIKQVRL
-763 FLITPRIIGSTD
+763 FLITPRIIGSTQ